1 MSEILIKHY
10 AWSRYVEER
19 SKAAGDPEYLYSIET
34 ILLTDTGLS
43 LATIRCKA
51 DLAIDTRRAILET
64 I

>member
-19 SKAAGDPEYLYSIET
+19 SKIGGDPEYLYSVET
-34 ILLTDTGLS
+34 ILLTDTGLP
-43 LATIRCKA
+43 LRAIRNKA
-51 DLAIDTRRAILET
+51 DLAIDVRQAILET